1 VRVATRDTSPPRGL
15 ATPPLRGPATPPL
28 ILVDGGM
35 GRCGAAP
42 SVGAAGTG
50 VVVEV
55 WVVATAVVRELVA
68 VEVDEVA
75 VSLPSA
81 GAGGGCQEA
90 ALQQVIHVTSKRGL
104 GRIDDGEAEQ
114 RGVEPRQVKRQ

>member
-1 VRVATRDTSPPRGL
+1 
-15 ATPPLRGPATPPL
+15 
-28 ILVDGGM
+28 M

-50 VVVEV
+50 GVVEV

-68 VEVDEVA
+68 VEVERVDEVA
-75 VSLPSA
+75 VSVPSA
-81 GAGGGCQEA
+81 SAGGGCQEA

-104 GRIDDGEAEQ
+104 GQINDSEAEQ
-114 RGVEPRQVKRQ
+114 RGVEPRQVKRQRPRLPRGRQRHDAPERGGERGCGDKHVF